1 MPKTGPVDTQET
13 AKIEHGPLRQSRGVP
28 PQWTMRVLLIE
39 DDPAVAA
46 GIVDALTGAAHD
58 VRHEST
64 GADGIRAARADSPDL
79 VVLDLG
85 LPDLDGT
92 DVCRT
97 IRSESAVP
105 IIVVSARSEEI
116 DRVLAL
122 EMGADDFLVKPFGVR
137 ELIARIRAVT
147 RRTMSDA
154 HAVAAPSERRLG
166 PLLIDLRGQRIWV
179 DGAPV
184 HLTTIEYQLL
194 LFLSQEPGTVRPRS
208 DILREVWKTEWFG
221 ATKTLDAH
229 VAALRKKLGSPAWI
243 ESVRAVGFRF
253 EIPA

>member
-1 MPKTGPVDTQET
+1 
-13 AKIEHGPLRQSRGVP
+13 
-28 PQWTMRVLLIE
+28 MRVLLIE

-46 GIVDALTGAAHD
+46 GIVDALTGASHE

-64 GADGIRAARADSPDL
+64 GADGIRAARDDSPDL

-97 IRSESAVP
+97 IRTESSVP

-147 RRTMSDA
+147 RRTMGDGQ
-154 HAVAAPSERRLG
+154 AVSAPTERRLG

-179 DGAPV
+179 DDVPV

-194 LFLSQEPGTVRPRS
+194 LFLSQEPGAVRPRS
-208 DILREVWKTEWFG
+208 DILREVWQTEWFG

>member
-1 MPKTGPVDTQET
+1 
-13 AKIEHGPLRQSRGVP
+13 
-28 PQWTMRVLLIE
+28 MRVLLIE

-46 GIVDALTGAAHD
+46 GIVDALTGAGHE
-58 VRHEST
+58 VRHEGT
-64 GADGIRAARADSPDL
+64 GSAGLEAARAAAPDL

-85 LPDLDGT
+85 LPDMDGT
-92 DVCRT
+92 DVCRS
-97 IRSESAVP
+97 IRTFSTAP

-122 EMGADDFLVKPFGVR
+122 EMGADDFLVKPFGIR

-147 RRTMSDA
+147 RRTSTD
-154 HAVAAPSERRLG
+154 AAPAATERRLG
-166 PLLIDLRGQRIWV
+166 PLVIDLRGQRITLE
-179 DGAPV
+179 GEPV
-184 HLTTIEYQLL
+184 HLTTTEYQILL
-194 LFLSQEPGTVRPRS
+194 YLSEEPGAVRPRS
-208 DILREVWKTEWFG
+208 DILRSVWKTEWFG

-229 VAALRKKLGSPAWI
+229 VAALRKKLGSPDWI

>member
-1 MPKTGPVDTQET
+1 M
-13 AKIEHGPLRQSRGVP
+13 H
-28 PQWTMRVLLIE
+28 VLLIE
-39 DDPAVAA
+39 DDPAITA
-46 GIVDALTGAAHD
+46 GIVDALTGAAHRVSHVGTGGAGLRA
-58 VRHEST
+58 VRDE
-64 GADGIRAARADSPDL
+64 APDL

-85 LPDLDGT
+85 LPDIDGT
-92 DVCRT
+92 DVCRR
-97 IRSESAVP
+97 IRADSSVP
-105 IIVVSARSEEI
+105 IIVISARSEEI

-122 EMGADDFLVKPFGVR
+122 EMGADDFLVKPFGIR

-147 RRTMSDA
+147 RRTLSDGQE
-154 HAVAAPSERRLG
+154 APSTERHLG
-166 PLLIDLRGQRIWV
+166 PLTIDLRGQRITV
-179 DGAPV
+179 NDTPV
-184 HLTTIEYQLL
+184 HLTAIEYQLL
-194 LFLSQEPGTVRPRS
+194 VYLSQEPGAVRPRS

>member
-1 MPKTGPVDTQET
+1 
-13 AKIEHGPLRQSRGVP
+13 
-28 PQWTMRVLLIE
+28 MRVLLIE

-46 GIVDALTGAAHD
+46 GIADALVGAAHE
-58 VRHEST
+58 VRHEET
-64 GADGIRAARADSPDL
+64 GSAGLDAARTGSPDL

-92 DVCRT
+92 DVCRA
-97 IRSESAVP
+97 IRAFSSVP

-122 EMGADDFLVKPFGVR
+122 EMGADDFLVKPFGIR

-147 RRTMSDA
+147 RRTSGDDA
-154 HAVAAPSERRLG
+154 PVPETERRLG
-166 PLLIDLRGQRIWV
+166 PLVIDLRGQRITLAGV
-179 DGAPV
+179 PV
-184 HLTTIEYQLL
+184 HLTTTEYQLL
-194 LFLSQEPGTVRPRS
+194 LYLSEEPGAVRPRA
-208 DILREVWKTEWFG
+208 DILRNVWKTEWFG

-229 VAALRKKLGSPAWI
+229 VAALRKKLGSPQWI
-243 ESVRAVGFRF
+243 ESVRGVGFRF

>member
-1 MPKTGPVDTQET
+1 
-13 AKIEHGPLRQSRGVP
+13 
-28 PQWTMRVLLIE
+28 MRVLLIE
-39 DDPAVAA
+39 DDPSVAA
-46 GIVDALTGAAHD
+46 GIVDALTGAAHE

-64 GADGIRAARADSPDL
+64 GTAGLDAARSGTPDL

-92 DVCRT
+92 DVCRG
-97 IRSESAVP
+97 IRSFSTVP

-122 EMGADDFLVKPFGVR
+122 EMGADDFLVKPFGIR

-147 RRTMSDA
+147 RRTSADA
-154 HAVAAPSERRLG
+154 TPAPTERRLG
-166 PLLIDLRGQRIWV
+166 PLVIDLRGQRITL
-179 DGAPV
+179 DGEPV
-184 HLTTIEYQLL
+184 HLTTTEYQILL
-194 LFLSQEPGTVRPRS
+194 YLSEEPGAVRPRS
-208 DILREVWKTEWFG
+208 DILRSVWKTEWFG

-229 VAALRKKLGSPAWI
+229 VAALRKKLGSAAWI
-243 ESVRAVGFRF
+243 ESVRSVGFRF

>member
-1 MPKTGPVDTQET
+1 
-13 AKIEHGPLRQSRGVP
+13 
-28 PQWTMRVLLIE
+28 MRVLLIE

-46 GIVDALTGAAHD
+46 GIVDALTGAAHE
-58 VRHEST
+58 VRREST
-64 GADGIRAARADSPDL
+64 GADGIRAARDDSPDL

-92 DVCRT
+92 DVCRA
-97 IRSESAVP
+97 IRAESSVP

-147 RRTMSDA
+147 RRTMGDGQ
-154 HAVAAPSERRLG
+154 VTAAPTERRLG
-166 PLLIDLRGQRIWV
+166 PLLIDLRGQKIWV
-179 DGAPV
+179 DDVPV

-194 LFLSQEPGTVRPRS
+194 VFLSQEPGAVRPRS
-208 DILREVWKTEWFG
+208 DILREVWQTEWFG

>member
-1 MPKTGPVDTQET
+1 
-13 AKIEHGPLRQSRGVP
+13 
-28 PQWTMRVLLIE
+28 MRVLLIE

-46 GIVDALTGAAHD
+46 GIVDALTGAAHE

-64 GADGIRAARADSPDL
+64 GADGIRAARDDSPDL

-92 DVCRT
+92 DVCRA
-97 IRSESAVP
+97 IRAESSVP

-147 RRTMSDA
+147 RRTRGDGQA
-154 HAVAAPSERRLG
+154 TAAPTERRLG

-179 DGAPV
+179 DDVPV

-194 LFLSQEPGTVRPRS
+194 VFLSQEPGAVRPRS
-208 DILREVWKTEWFG
+208 DILREVWQTEWFG

>member
-1 MPKTGPVDTQET
+1 
-13 AKIEHGPLRQSRGVP
+13 
-28 PQWTMRVLLIE
+28 MRVLLIE
-39 DDPAVAA
+39 DDPAIAA
-46 GIVDALTGAAHD
+46 GIADALVGSGHE
-58 VRHEST
+58 VRHEET
-64 GADGIRAARADSPDL
+64 GTAGLDAARTTSPDL

-92 DVCRT
+92 DVCRA
-97 IRSESAVP
+97 IRAFSSVP

-122 EMGADDFLVKPFGVR
+122 EMGADDFLVKPFGIR

-147 RRTMSDA
+147 RRTSGDETL
-154 HAVAAPSERRLG
+154 APQTERRLG
-166 PLLIDLRGQRIWV
+166 PLVIDLRGQRITV
-179 DGAPV
+179 AGAPV
-184 HLTTIEYQLL
+184 HLTTTEYQLL
-194 LFLSQEPGTVRPRS
+194 LYLSEEPGAVRPRS
-208 DILREVWKTEWFG
+208 DILRNVWKTEWFG

-229 VAALRKKLGSPAWI
+229 VAALRKKLGSPHWI

>member
-1 MPKTGPVDTQET
+1 MNIQET
-13 AKIEHGPLRQSRGVP
+13 VKIDPRNARSGLIAR

-39 DDPAVAA
+39 DDPAIAA
-46 GIVDALTGAAHD
+46 GVVDALTGAAHQ
-58 VRHEST
+58 VLHVST
-64 GADGIRAARADSPDL
+64 GGEGLRVAREELPDL

-85 LPDLDGT
+85 LPDMDGT
-92 DVCRT
+92 DVCRG
-97 IRSESAVP
+97 IRVESSVP
-105 IIVVSARSEEI
+105 IIVISARSEEI

-122 EMGADDFLVKPFGVR
+122 EMGADDYLVKPFGIR
-137 ELIARIRAVT
+137 ELIARIRAVS
-147 RRTMSDA
+147 RRVQPDE
-154 HAVAAPSERRLG
+154 VAIAATERRLG
-166 PLLIDLRGQRIWV
+166 PLVIDLRGQRITLNDV
-179 DGAPV
+179 PV
-184 HLTTIEYQLL
+184 HLTAIEYQLL
-194 LFLSQEPGTVRPRS
+194 VYLSQEPGAVRPRS

>member
-1 MPKTGPVDTQET
+1 
-13 AKIEHGPLRQSRGVP
+13 
-28 PQWTMRVLLIE
+28 MRVLLIE

-46 GIVDALTGAAHD
+46 GIVDALTGAGHE
-58 VRHEST
+58 VRHEGT
-64 GADGIRAARADSPDL
+64 GSAGLETARAETPDL

-85 LPDLDGT
+85 LPDMDGT
-92 DVCRT
+92 DVCRG
-97 IRSESAVP
+97 IRMFSTVP

-122 EMGADDFLVKPFGVR
+122 EMGADDFLVKPFGIR

-147 RRTMSDA
+147 RRTATDA
-154 HAVAAPSERRLG
+154 PPASTERRLG
-166 PLLIDLRGQRIWV
+166 PLVIDLRGQRITL
-179 DGAPV
+179 DGEPV
-184 HLTTIEYQLL
+184 HLTTTEYQILL
-194 LFLSQEPGTVRPRS
+194 YLSEEPGAVRPRS
-208 DILREVWKTEWFG
+208 DILRSVWKTEWFG

-229 VAALRKKLGSPAWI
+229 VAALRKKLGSPDWI

>member
-1 MPKTGPVDTQET
+1 
-13 AKIEHGPLRQSRGVP
+13 
-28 PQWTMRVLLIE
+28 MRVLLIE

-46 GIVDALTGAAHD
+46 GIVDALVGAAHE
-58 VRHEST
+58 VRHEAT
-64 GADGIRAARADSPDL
+64 GTAGLEAARTDAPDL

-85 LPDLDGT
+85 LPDVDGT
-92 DVCRT
+92 DVCRG
-97 IRSESAVP
+97 IRAFSTVP

-122 EMGADDFLVKPFGVR
+122 EMGADDFLVKPFGIR

-147 RRTMSDA
+147 RRTSSDEQT
-154 HAVAAPSERRLG
+154 APPTERRLG
-166 PLLIDLRGQRIWV
+166 TLVIDLRGQRITV
-179 DGAPV
+179 AGEAV
-184 HLTTIEYQLL
+184 HLTTTEYQILL
-194 LFLSQEPGTVRPRS
+194 YLSEEPGTVRARA
-208 DILREVWKTEWFG
+208 DILRAVWKTEWFG

-229 VAALRKKLGSPAWI
+229 IAALRKKLGSADWI